1 MPVILQTQHKLNKP
15 SPWSAFAFRHEYD
28 PRPETKMPKQKM
40 PELPKQRSKEKP
52 VHGPF
57 ISRDTGDM
65 PAQVVEP
72 SHYHPLSY
80 ENYTL
85 TPGFYQRA
93 DEYFKKVAEKSKG
106 QTIGEAPRPRVKQEV
121 KPEWGTGVYT
131 GTSPNM
137 PERPLISMNDIVS
150 LHPIYETGLNQVP
163 EPDTIYSLPYRPAV
177 GVQAQPSTGAVG
189 VQAQPS
195 TSTGG
200 VQTGP
205 YPITQ
210 HPEFFDIIQG
220 VIAFEQQE
228 YQRQLNAA
236 ERTIAEERFL
246 KEMNEQFIKTF
257 LHGHFKVPVDMAEE
271 LAFLMGMLRRVEGH
285 YENGRF
291 VLDPQSQYNRD
302 LFNNFDEWLRNAAA
316 AGQRVKLFSIGDVTS
331 MIEDYINR
339 KDIPKRGRGVT
350 KKKKAPKSNL
360 NPRIRRDNLDPRL
373 SRDMNG
379 ISSETMA
386 GVTRRYPENLPTQ
399 QPRRNRNPQGLTIN
413 TNVPRRRGPRAPT
426 TATQPEP
433 DTSQITAANIVP
445 GRRQRKNRN
454 QRGR

>member
-28 PRPETKMPKQKM
+28 PRPETKMSKQNM
-40 PELPKQRSKEKP
+40 PELPKQRAKEKP

-93 DEYFKKVAEKSKG
+93 DEYFKKLAEESSS
-106 QTIGEAPRPRVKQEV
+106 ASVKQEV
-121 KPEWGTGVYT
+121 KPEWGTNVYT
-131 GTSPNM
+131 GTSANM
-137 PERPLISMNDIVS
+137 PERPLISMQDILS
-150 LHPIYETGLNQVP
+150 LEPIYETGLNQVP
-163 EPDTIYSLPYRPAV
+163 EPGTVYSLPYRPR
-177 GVQAQPSTGAVG
+177 PSSAAEIDLYTNSTG

-195 TSTGG
+195 TSTVG

-210 HPEFFDIIQG
+210 HPEFFDTIQG

-228 YQRQLNAA
+228 YQKQLNAA
-236 ERTIAEERFL
+236 ERAIAEERYQKELYQEFIQNFL
-246 KEMNEQFIKTF
+246 F
-257 LHGHFKVPVDMAEE
+257 GHFKVPIEMAEE
-271 LAFLMGMLRRVEGH
+271 LDFLMGMLRRVEGH
-285 YENGRF
+285 FENGRF
-291 VLDPQSQYNRD
+291 IVNRQSQYNRD
-302 LFNNFDEWLRNAAA
+302 LFNNFDEWLRDAAA
-316 AGQRVKLFSIGDVTS
+316 AGQRVKLFSMGDITS

-350 KKKKAPKSNL
+350 KKKKVKKSY
-360 NPRIRRDNLDPRL
+360 LDPRM
-373 SRDMNG
+373 SRDMNT

-386 GVTRRYPENLPTQ
+386 GVTRRYPENIPTP
-399 QPRRNRNPQGLTIN
+399 QPRRNRNSENLTIN

-445 GRRQRKNRN
+445 GRRQRKTR
-454 QRGR
+454 R